1 LLLARN
7 FADSQRTEVHL
18 DYAVIAHQLP
28 CQRFHEIFGQ
38 LCEFSGR
45 VRDAVWV
52 TLLRS
57 ISR

>member
-1 LLLARN
+1 MYRRVFLSPVDY
-7 FADSQRTEVHL
+7 FDPTVL
-18 DYAVIAHQLP
+18 D
-28 CQRFHEIFGQ
+28 R
-38 LCEFSGR
+38 EFSGR